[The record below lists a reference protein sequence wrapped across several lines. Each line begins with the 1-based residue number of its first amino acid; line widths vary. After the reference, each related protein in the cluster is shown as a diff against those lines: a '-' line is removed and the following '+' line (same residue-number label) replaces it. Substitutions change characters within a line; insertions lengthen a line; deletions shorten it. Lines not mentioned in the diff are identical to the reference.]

1 MLEIKAVTYNDLAP
15 VVPISKTIPPEGG
28 TIGRGPDNALS
39 LPDPMR
45 LISRQHLHVI
55 PDGSGGYRLI
65 NISNANMVYINSAE
79 LRPGQNCALS
89 AGDKIYI
96 GGYLLQVQVEEEP
109 LQKNLSSISPP
120 AQSEKKDVLRSPE
133 QTNSTAESIDDFI
146 TDLLGPATLSHQ
158 DQIAPTVLAD
168 DPLEAIL
175 DADSHDDSDPMHTL
189 QANGVGL
196 RDLTE
201 KGDSL
206 ISHGNEGIDHAKDL
220 LQDTSSL
227 PASMLPN
234 NTVDPLAF
242 FDNGGDNPFQESN
255 LTKQNTPA
263 DTLAAGEDAVGL
275 AQIFQVPQKVF
286 APQQIVETSPIP
298 NGYDPLDQ
306 PDPKETSPITTNHED
321 NNLPEPL
328 PEIAAGNPIDDPLQQ
343 FLNEPSGDMRD
354 VLNDQLG
361 NLLGMTIP
369 QNKPNV
375 VPDIQTQLSSN
386 PNESLPSFSFE
397 TDNASAQPV
406 SSPPVPAEPTT
417 GNQTKQGNKEL
428 YQALLKGLGLKE
440 IPDRCGLDPDFMH
453 LLGKL
458 LRCSAQGAVDLMAGR
473 AIIKREVR
481 ANVTLIAPER
491 NNPLKFSPDGEVA
504 IMYLLG
510 RTYPGFMQPAEAM
523 ENAYMDLR
531 AHQMGLVSGMR
542 SALEYVLDKFDPKVI
557 ENTTVESRSILG
569 LPMARKARL
578 WEAYQSYFQTTR
590 NEAQDRFQE
599 FFGQA
604 FLKAYDEA
612 TASLDPKH
620 IVKPAGDQ

>member
-28 TIGRGPDNALS
+28 TIGRGPDNVLS

-65 NISNANMVYINSAE
+65 NISSANIVYVNSAE

-96 GGYLLQVQVEEEP
+96 GGYLLQVQLENP
-109 LQKNLSSISPP
+109 LQKDLSSISPP
-120 AQSEKKDVLRSPE
+120 AQSEKTDVLRSPVP
-133 QTNSTAESIDDFI
+133 TNSAAVESIDDFI

-158 DQIAPTVLAD
+158 DQTTPTMLAD

-201 KGDSL
+201 KGDLL
-206 ISHGNEGIDHAKDL
+206 INHSNDDIDHTKDL
-220 LQDTSSL
+220 LQDTSGL

-234 NTVDPLAF
+234 SVVDPLAF
-242 FDNGGDNPFQESN
+242 FNNGGDNPFQESN

-275 AQIFQVPQKVF
+275 AQIFQVPQKVS

-298 NGYDPLDQ
+298 DGYGSLDQ
-306 PDPKETSPITTNHED
+306 PDPKKASSATTNHET
-321 NNLPEPL
+321 NNLSGSL
-328 PEIAAGNPIDDPLQQ
+328 SGIAAEDPIDDPLQQ

-354 VLNDQLG
+354 VLNDPLG
-361 NLLGMTIP
+361 NLLGTTIP
-369 QNKPNV
+369 QNNSNA

-386 PNESLPSFSFE
+386 SNESLLSSLFE
-397 TDNASAQPV
+397 TDNASTQPA
-406 SSPPVPAEPTT
+406 SRSQVPEESTS
-417 GNQTKQGNKEL
+417 NQMKQENKEL

-440 IPDRCGLDPDFMH
+440 IPDRCGLDLDFMY

-458 LRCSAQGAVDLMAGR
+458 LRCSAQGTVDLMAGR
-473 AIIKREVR
+473 AVIKREVR

-510 RTYPGFMQPAEAM
+510 RTYPGFMQPTEAM
-523 ENAYMDLR
+523 ENAYLDLR

-542 SALEYVLDKFDPKVI
+542 SALEHVLDKFDPKVI
-557 ENTTVESRSILG
+557 ENTTIENRSILG
-569 LPMARKARL
+569 LPVARKARL
-578 WEAYQSYFQTTR
+578 WEAYQNYFQTTR

>member
-65 NISNANMVYINSAE
+65 NISSANMVYVNSAE
-79 LRPGQNCALS
+79 LRPGQNCTLS

-120 AQSEKKDVLRSPE
+120 AQSEKTDVLRSPE

-146 TDLLGPATLSHQ
+146 TDLLGSATLSHQ

-255 LTKQNTPA
+255 LTKQNISTDA
-263 DTLAAGEDAVGL
+263 LAASEDAAGL
-275 AQIFQVPQKVF
+275 AQIFQVPQKIS

-306 PDPKETSPITTNHED
+306 PDPKETSSATTNHET
-321 NNLPEPL
+321 NNLSGSL
-328 PEIAAGNPIDDPLQQ
+328 SVIAAEDPIDDPLQQ

-354 VLNDQLG
+354 VLNDPLG
-361 NLLGMTIP
+361 NLLGTTIP
-369 QNKPNV
+369 QNNSNA

-386 PNESLPSFSFE
+386 SNESLLSSVFE
-397 TDNASAQPV
+397 TDNASTQPA
-406 SSPPVPAEPTT
+406 SRSQVPEESTS
-417 GNQTKQGNKEL
+417 NQMKQDNKEL

-440 IPDRCGLDPDFMH
+440 IPDRCGLDLDFMY

-458 LRCSAQGAVDLMAGR
+458 LRCSAQGTVDLMAGR
-473 AIIKREVR
+473 AVIKREVR

-510 RTYPGFMQPAEAM
+510 RTYPGFMQPTEAM
-523 ENAYMDLR
+523 ENAYLDLR

-542 SALEYVLDKFDPKVI
+542 SALEHVLDKFDPKVI
-557 ENTTVESRSILG
+557 ENTTIESRSILG
-569 LPMARKARL
+569 LPVARKARL
-578 WEAYQSYFQTTR
+578 WEAYQNYFQTTR

-612 TASLDPKH
+612 TALLDPKH